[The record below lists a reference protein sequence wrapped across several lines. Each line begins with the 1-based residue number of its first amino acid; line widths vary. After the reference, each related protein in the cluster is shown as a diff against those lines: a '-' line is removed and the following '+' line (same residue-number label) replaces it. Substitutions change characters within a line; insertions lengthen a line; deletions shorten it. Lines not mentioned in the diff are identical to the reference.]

1 MTEEQIEIK
10 SREYAEGRGH
20 AHYNFLFEEH
30 AGSPAYFA
38 RLCYADGLKDGATEN
53 GIQWHDLR
61 NNRLY
66 LPHRNCTVL
75 VFTDWNGYELK
86 QFSTQTRLFGEL
98 TFRDVIAWCEIPK
111 FEV

>member
-1 MTEEQIEIK
+1 MTEEQIKQRAE
-10 SREYAEGRGH
+10 EYAKGKADKGNYDYAVGDH
-20 AHYNFLFEEH
+20 VYFGMSALEH
-30 AGSPAYFA
+30 AYIA
-38 RLCYADGLKDGATEN
+38 GATEN

-61 NNRLY
+61 KNRLD
-66 LPHRNCTVL
+66 LPRRTCTVL
-75 VFTDWNGYELK
+75 IFTDWKGCELK